1 MKGLQPEKKC
11 RAGVWE
17 KRMLWKQV
25 AAVMVCISLLCGLMG
40 NITVAAEQA
49 GKTEIEY
56 QYDALGRVIKTVYP
70 DGTVLTYT
78 YDANGNLSEVEKT
91 TEEGK
96 KQESSKTEEE
106 KTEDKKTEEQKTEEG
121 KTEDKRT
128 ESGKTEERKTESQK
142 PENPKP
148 GDEKPPKDSETV
160 KKRLPEWRHNIWT
173 MSDSNAQ
180 HTVLEVY
187 YTEKDIQNYSK
198 FKKKKPT
205 IKSLKCKVS
214 GTKYSL
220 QIRIKQVNKR
230 GSYGELGYEIR
241 YSESERFKKT
251 KKVTVTR
258 KKKGKYTA
266 KSWNV
271 KKGKTYYVK
280 VRAYMETKRGK
291 KIYTKYSKV
300 KKIKAQK

>member
-1 MKGLQPEKKC
+1 
-11 RAGVWE
+11 
-17 KRMLWKQV
+17 
-25 AAVMVCISLLCGLMG
+25 MVCISLLCGLMG
-40 NITVAAEQA
+40 NIRVAAEQA
-49 GKTEIEY
+49 DKTEIEY

-78 YDANGNLSEVEKT
+78 YDANGNLSGVEKT
-91 TEEGK
+91 AGDGK
-96 KQESSKTEEE
+96 KPESSKTEEE
-106 KTEDKKTEEQKTEEG
+106 KTEDKKTEEG

-128 ESGKTEERKTESQK
+128 ESGKTEEQKTESQK
-142 PENPKP
+142 PGNPKP
-148 GDEKPPKDSETV
+148 GEEKPPKDSETV
-160 KKRLPEWRHNIWT
+160 KKLLPEWGQNIW
-173 MSDSNAQ
+173 SVPDSNAQ
-180 HTVLEVY
+180 HAILEVY
-187 YTEKDIQNYSK
+187 YTEKDIQNYNK

-280 VRAYMETKRGK
+280 VRAYMNTKRGK

-300 KKIKAQK
+300 KKIKVQK